1 MKEKILKYW
10 PYIAIITV
18 GLLVWLLKP
27 NPDRRLAKEYKRE
40 RDELIDKYKASGK
53 RILSLRKDSITIRLR
68 LKQLEEQTAR
78 EVKNDNVKVRNYV
91 NKKIDYSKY
100 TNTQLDSLRHSI
112 LPK

>member
-10 PYIAIITV
+10 PYLAIITV
-18 GLLVWLLKP
+18 GLLVWIFKP

-53 RILSLRKDSITIRLR
+53 RILALRKDSITIRLK
-68 LKQLEEQTAR
+68 LKALQEQTDR
-78 EVKNDNVKVRNYV
+78 EVKNDNVKVKNYV
-91 NKKIDYSKY
+91 NKKIDYSRY
-100 TNTQLDSLRHSI
+100 TDTQLDSLRKTI